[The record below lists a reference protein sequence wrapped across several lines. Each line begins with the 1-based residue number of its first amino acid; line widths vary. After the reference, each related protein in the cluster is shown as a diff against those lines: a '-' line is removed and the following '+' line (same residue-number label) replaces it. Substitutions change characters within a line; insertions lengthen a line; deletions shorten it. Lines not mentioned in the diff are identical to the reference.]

1 MDTKLYVE
9 WRETLKKW
17 VVKFQGRVIAQ
28 QDTQAEAQKW
38 IERNYPSQAY
48 ETERVAL
55 GLFSLR
61 TAISHRLPS
70 AIPPPSALR
79 PRLPQRSLELS
90 SLHRNST
97 AFSQPKSLLR

>member
-48 ETERVAL
+48 ETERIEVRKNA
-55 GLFSLR
+55 
-61 TAISHRLPS
+61 
-70 AIPPPSALR
+70 
-79 PRLPQRSLELS
+79 PRGVKPGEWR
-90 SLHRNST
+90 
-97 AFSQPKSLLR
+97 

>member
-48 ETERVAL
+48 ETERIEVRKN
-55 GLFSLR
+55 S
-61 TAISHRLPS
+61 
-70 AIPPPSALR
+70 
-79 PRLPQRSLELS
+79 PRGVKPGEWR
-90 SLHRNST
+90 
-97 AFSQPKSLLR
+97 

>member
-38 IERNYPSQAY
+38 IQRNYPSHAY
-48 ETERVAL
+48 ETERVEVRKN
-55 GLFSLR
+55 S
-61 TAISHRLPS
+61 
-70 AIPPPSALR
+70 
-79 PRLPQRSLELS
+79 PRGVKPGEWR
-90 SLHRNST
+90 
-97 AFSQPKSLLR
+97 

>member
-38 IERNYPSQAY
+38 IQRNYRSHAY
-48 ETERVAL
+48 ETERVEVRKN
-55 GLFSLR
+55 S
-61 TAISHRLPS
+61 
-70 AIPPPSALR
+70 
-79 PRLPQRSLELS
+79 PRGVKPGEWR
-90 SLHRNST
+90 
-97 AFSQPKSLLR
+97 